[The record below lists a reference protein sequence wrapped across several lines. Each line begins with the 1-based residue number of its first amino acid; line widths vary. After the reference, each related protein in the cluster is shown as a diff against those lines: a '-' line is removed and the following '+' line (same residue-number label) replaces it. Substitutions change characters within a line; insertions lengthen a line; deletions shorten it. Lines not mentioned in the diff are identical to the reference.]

1 MAKVGE
7 EDPRWIVKDMNHRD
21 DRHNVGKWYSS
32 ERDMLKEGT
41 ERLRTML
48 EEVELPLPE
57 LEGDW
62 GARVLKLASCEGEI
76 IFFDRTVNGVRKPTT
91 VVDVQLKLDWEATLS
106 GGSPLR
112 GTVACPEVSMEA
124 LEEGLDV
131 QARITASGGHAD
143 AQCQAVRRAVGAA
156 ITKLLDSVGR
166 GFFQDLHEAL
176 HIPPPAI
183 APAAGARPKPKPK
196 PKPKASPPPSPKAS
210 PTKAKTRA
218 APASPS
224 KGRGGG
230 SSSSSSSRKKATTKK
245 GGGVKTSTIIA
256 ACVAAG
262 VVIGA
267 GVLISRCFAAAAPA
281 ASGSGS
287 SRPPA
292 ALQPRANGSGR
303 SSGGGGSGTT
313 AGELDPATASML
325 KFLSPDVGQMQDLRN
340 VR

>member
-7 EDPRWIVKDMNHRD
+7 EDPRWIVKDMNHRE

-196 PKPKASPPPSPKAS
+196 PKASPPPSPKAS

>member
-7 EDPRWIVKDMNHRD
+7 EDPRWIVKDMNHRE

-112 GTVACPEVSMEA
+112 GTVACPEISMEA

-156 ITKLLDSVGR
+156 VTKLLDSVGR

-183 APAAGARPKPKPK
+183 APAAGARPKPK

-267 GVLISRCFAAAAPA
+267 GVLIWRCFAAAAPA

>member
-7 EDPRWIVKDMNHRD
+7 EDPRWIVKDMNHRE

-112 GTVACPEVSMEA
+112 GTVACPEISMEA

-176 HIPPPAI
+176 HIPRSLPRQVRGPNRSQSQSQRPRRRRPPKRAQPRRRL
-183 APAAGARPKPKPK
+183 ARHQRHHPRAGA
-196 PKPKASPPPSPKAS
+196 
-210 PTKAKTRA
+210 
-218 APASPS
+218 
-224 KGRGGG
+224 
-230 SSSSSSSRKKATTKK
+230 
-245 GGGVKTSTIIA
+245 V
-256 ACVAAG
+256 
-262 VVIGA
+262 
-267 GVLISRCFAAAAPA
+267 AAAAA
-281 ASGSGS
+281 VVVERR
-287 SRPPA
+287 RPP
-292 ALQPRANGSGR
+292 RR
-303 SSGGGGSGTT
+303 V
-313 AGELDPATASML
+313 EE
-325 KFLSPDVGQMQDLRN
+325 
-340 VR
+340 